1 MGGAVTYV
9 GRPHQDPFYE
19 LVFSR
24 ENSGD
29 NITLNQ
35 IMPDRRRLIAA
46 ALGYD
51 RFLEGYEEIRVVVK
65 YLMKPTDKDIKTIL
79 EDYKWI

>member
-1 MGGAVTYV
+1 
-9 GRPHQDPFYE
+9 
-19 LVFSR
+19 
-24 ENSGD
+24 
-29 NITLNQ
+29 
-35 IMPDRRRLIAA
+35 MPDRRRLIAA